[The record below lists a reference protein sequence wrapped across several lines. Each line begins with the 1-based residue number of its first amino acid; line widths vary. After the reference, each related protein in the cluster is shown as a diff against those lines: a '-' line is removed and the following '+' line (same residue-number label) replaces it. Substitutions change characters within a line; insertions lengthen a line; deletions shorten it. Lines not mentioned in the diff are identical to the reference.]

1 MNEVGCESVKK
12 VRQRETGYSHSKL
25 DERDTRDDVNGDA
38 LKLGAWPSRGD
49 DGNIITEVSLVARHS
64 NHGIRYAVELGQE
77 RFRDDDNLH
86 TFRVGELGV
95 VLADFR

>member
-1 MNEVGCESVKK
+1 
-12 VRQRETGYSHSKL
+12 
-25 DERDTRDDVNGDA
+25 
-38 LKLGAWPSRGD
+38 
-49 DGNIITEVSLVARHS
+49 LVARHS